1 MIADTAW
8 IQEGIWGDENTPDVQ
23 EAVDMGSRTLLIDY
37 RRGLYDNRQIS
48 Q

>member
-8 IQEGIWGDENTPDVQ
+8 IQEGVWGDGNTPDVQ
-23 EAVDMGSRTLLIDY
+23 EAVDTGNGNLLIDY
-37 RRGLYDNRQIS
+37 RRGLYDNKQIS